1 MTLRLSV
8 DGLGRGN
15 EVRKI
20 EYKRG
25 LGKRKTSTN
34 VEHIFVKY
42 YLYMFLIIGIPVFER
57 VDLVDASERFG

>member
-8 DGLGRGN
+8 DGLGREN
-15 EVRKI
+15 EGRKI

-25 LGKRKTSTN
+25 FGKRKTSTN

-42 YLYMFLIIGIPVFER
+42 YLYIFLSFGIPVFELI
-57 VDLVDASERFG
+57 DLVDASERLG

>member
-42 YLYMFLIIGIPVFER
+42 YLYMFLNFEMSVFELVHV
-57 VDLVDASERFG
+57 VDTSERFG